1 MAGTRHPLA
10 MRTAKPSKLPSHI
23 GPYRVLGQLGE
34 GATSIVFRARDEFRA
49 RDVAIK
55 CVSAP
60 AAAIAG
66 DPDEAQAAARTAV
79 SRSGLP
85 DRCQG
90 DPSAEFAWEPSD
102 LGTWQ
107 GSVIT
112 VTVSCTVSNQTLT
125 GVWTPG
131 NRTVTVS
138 DSQVVERFR
147 R

>member
-1 MAGTRHPLA
+1 MTTRPTHRDAGFV
-10 MRTAKPSKLPSHI
+10 TAIEVVYLGI
-23 GPYRVLGQLGE
+23 AALVLVTFLGFL
-34 GATSIVFRARDEFRA
+34 GRLSAAGVQVTNSAQDAAR
-49 RDVAIK
+49 
-55 CVSAP
+55 

-66 DPDEAQAAARTAV
+66 DPDEARAAAQTAV

-85 DRCQG
+85 GRCQG
-90 DPSAEFAWEPSD
+90 DPTAAFSWQPSE

-107 GSVIT
+107 GSVVT

-131 NRTVTVS
+131 SRTVSVS
-138 DSQVVERFR
+138 DSQIVERFR

>member
-1 MAGTRHPLA
+1 MSTVRRIHGDAG
-10 MRTAKPSKLPSHI
+10 
-23 GPYRVLGQLGE
+23 
-34 GATSIVFRARDEFRA
+34 F
-49 RDVAIK
+49 
-55 CVSAP
+55 VSAVEVVYLGIAALVMITFLGFLGRLSAAGVQVTNSAQDSAR
-60 AAAIAG
+60 AAAIAR
-66 DPDEAQAAARTAV
+66 DPDEASAAAQSAV

-85 DRCQG
+85 ARCQG
-90 DPSAEFAWEPSD
+90 EPTAAFSWEPSE

-107 GSVIT
+107 GAVVT

-131 NRTVTVS
+131 DRTVTVS

>member
-1 MAGTRHPLA
+1 MTIHRAVRRDAG
-10 MRTAKPSKLPSHI
+10 
-23 GPYRVLGQLGE
+23 
-34 GATSIVFRARDEFRA
+34 F
-49 RDVAIK
+49 
-55 CVSAP
+55 VSAVEVVYLGIAALVMITFLGFLGRLSAAGVQVTNASQDAAR

-66 DPDEAQAAARTAV
+66 DPDEAQAVVQTAV

-90 DPSAEFAWEPSD
+90 DPSAEFSWEPSD

-107 GSVIT
+107 GSVVT

-131 NRTVTVS
+131 TRTVTVS